1 MAEITLIV
9 NGERVVLD
17 QPGTLPLLDVLR
29 TDLGLCGTRVGC
41 TEGACG
47 ACTVLLDGQPLQA
60 CQTPLEAAAGRAV
73 ETIEAARFDAVR
85 DAFLEE
91 QAAQCGYCTN
101 GIAVTLAGLL
111 ARRPRPGREAI
122 LAVLDERHICRC
134 GAQPRIL
141 RVLDR
146 LMAEPQ

>member
-1 MAEITLIV
+1 MAEFTLIV

-17 QPGTLPLLDVLR
+17 QPGTLPLLDALR

-41 TEGACG
+41 TEGHCG
-47 ACTVLLDGQPLQA
+47 ACTVLLDGQPLQS
-60 CQTPLEAAAGRAV
+60 CQTPLEAAAGHAV
-73 ETIEAARFDAVR
+73 ETIEAPHFDAVR
-85 DAFLEE
+85 DAFLAE

-101 GIAVTLAGLL
+101 GIIVTIAGLL
-111 ARRPRPGREAI
+111 ARRPRPTRAAI
-122 LAVLDERHICRC
+122 VAALDERHICRC
-134 GAQPRIL
+134 GAQARIL